1 MKNISTNIVR
11 DSGKKLDFIAT
22 PNSKEVFERIF
33 LEEGTKSFN
42 LIGNYGTGKSTFLW
56 ACEQVLID
64 QVNLFGLD
72 NIKTFDQDFEILK
85 IVGEEESLLR
95 LFAIELSLAGR
106 VNTKRVIETLE
117 AKIQSGKRVVVFID
131 EFGKVLEYI
140 AKSNQT
146 TDLYLLQQ
154 IAEWVNGF
162 ENQAYLVT
170 TLHQNFSS
178 YSEGTSTSQQQE
190 WEKVKGRYRD
200 IVFNEP
206 VEQLLFFASK
216 ELKLFEPSKDQIKKL
231 DELLDL
237 VNSSKLVS
245 FNTIL
250 ITVIVEELYPLDWLS
265 ANILVQALQKYGQNE
280 RSLFTFVNETSRVS
294 IRKNTESIY
303 SVAKVYD
310 YIVNSLPTE
319 INNPNNSHRAQWL
332 TAFRALERA
341 ELFFEENY
349 ELATR
354 VIKTILLTN
363 LFSKSGGLLDDKFL
377 INYFKKTEGNDVT
390 DVLDGLNKS
399 GIIRFYSYSNK
410 INFLEGT
417 DIDIEQELIE
427 AGKEIPSNL
436 NYPRLLQQ
444 YALLDVVYAKRHSF
458 EKGTKRFFEFK
469 VLESLDELKES
480 SEGVDGYINI
490 ISFSCK
496 EEELIKASKAYP
508 DNGFVALAETSD
520 IELWINKLI
529 KYDLLIEKHSD
540 DKNAVKLLTQERQYA
555 LELLEYATSRD
566 LYDSSNR
573 WFFNGEKREISS
585 SRDLYA
591 TISWVCDTIYYKTP
605 HFDNELINR
614 NVLSSPI
621 VTARRALL
629 DQLITKNTEID
640 LGYPED
646 KFPPDKAIYISLIRE
661 TGLHRFDKERKIYN
675 LVEPEKGST
684 FAELWADCNE
694 FLRSALTSKRKV
706 SELYDLLASRPYKL
720 KKGFIDFFI
729 PVFMIVKE
737 QDYALFYQDSNFV
750 PFLSLDNIDLIHK
763 KAEDFSIKAYNVEG
777 LNINL
782 LESYK
787 ELVGITGSRPTQATF
802 LGIYSNFL
810 RFIRSLDEY
819 TLNTDNISP
828 AAKELRNAIQRSS
841 DPETALFNTIPVALG
856 YGDILDNPSEEKL
869 TLYTLEIQ
877 KAIKE
882 LRGSYSELLN
892 RIEGYLIEA
901 FGLRKNDMI
910 SYKAELREKIL
921 DTIESNKLAK
931 DQAILYKRLTSALDD
946 RETYLKSVADAILG
960 YPVETMKDFSES
972 VLKEQLKIYA
982 KGLIMASSAQ
992 KFNKNNTDRKL
1003 IHFYGYDE
1011 DGTLRNYKTEID
1023 SLQQNAE
1030 YIEKINQALNGV
1042 DLIKKREVI
1051 MQMLL
1056 LEIPADQYE
1065 QD

>member
-1 MKNISTNIVR
+1 MRNISTNIVR

-33 LEEGTKSFN
+33 LEAGTKSFN

-56 ACEQVLID
+56 ACEQVLIEKT
-64 QVNLFGLD
+64 NLFGLD
-72 NIKTFDQDFEILK
+72 DLKAFDQDYEILK

-95 LFAIELSLAGR
+95 LFAIEMSLAGR

-117 AKIQSGKRVVVFID
+117 AKIQSGKRIVIFID
-131 EFGKVLEYI
+131 EFGKVLEHI
-140 AKSNQT
+140 AKSGQT

-154 IAEWVNGF
+154 IAEWVNGY

-178 YSEGTSTSQQQE
+178 YSEGTSASQQQE

-216 ELKLFEPSKDQIKKL
+216 ELKLFEPNKEQTKKL

-237 VNSSKLVS
+237 VNTSKLVS

-250 ITVIVEELYPLDWLS
+250 TTKIVEELYPLDWLS

-294 IRKNTESIY
+294 IRKNTDAIY
-303 SVAKVYD
+303 SVSKVYD
-310 YIVNSLPTE
+310 YLVSSLPTE
-319 INNPNNSHRAQWL
+319 INNPSNSHRAQWL

-349 ELATR
+349 ELASR

-363 LFSKSGGLLDDKFL
+363 LFSKTGGLLDDKFL
-377 INYFKKTEGNDVT
+377 ISYFQKTEGVDVR
-390 DVLDGLNKS
+390 DILEGLNKS

-427 AGKEIPSNL
+427 AGREINQNL
-436 NYPRLLQQ
+436 NYPRLLKQ
-444 YALLDVVYAKRHSF
+444 YAVLDVVYAKRHSF

-469 VLESLDELKES
+469 ILESLDEVVES
-480 SEGVDGYINI
+480 SEGVDGFINI
-490 ISFSCK
+490 ISFPC
-496 EEELIKASKAYP
+496 EEKDLIDASKKYP
-508 DNGFVALAETSD
+508 DNGFVVISDTSN
-520 IELWINKLI
+520 IELWISKLL
-529 KYDLLIEKHSD
+529 KYDLLIEKHSED
-540 DKNAVKLLTQERQYA
+540 RNAVKLLTQERQYA
-555 LELLEYATSRD
+555 LELLESATSRD
-566 LYDSSNR
+566 LYSPNNTWIFR
-573 WFFNGEKREISS
+573 GEITAIKSPKNLYTTISS
-585 SRDLYA
+585 
-591 TISWVCDTIYYKTP
+591 VCDTIYHKTP
-605 HFDNELINR
+605 CFDNELINR

-629 DQLITKNTEID
+629 IQLLEKNSEAD
-640 LGYPED
+640 LGYPSD
-646 KFPPDKAIYISLIRE
+646 KFPPDKAIYISLIKE
-661 TGLHRFDKERKIYN
+661 TGLHRFDQEKNIYF
-675 LVEPEKGST
+675 VSEPDEGSA
-684 FAELWADCNE
+684 FAELWADCND
-694 FLRSALTSKRKV
+694 FLKSALTSKRKV
-706 SELYDLLASRPYKL
+706 SELYEMLASRPYKL
-720 KKGFIDFFI
+720 KKGFIDFFV
-729 PVFMIVKE
+729 PVYMIVKE

-750 PFLSLDNIDLIHK
+750 PFLSIDNIDLLHK
-763 KAEDFSIKAYNVEG
+763 KAEDFSVKAYNVDG

-787 ELVGITGSRPTQATF
+787 ELVGISGDRPTQATF

-819 TLNTDNISP
+819 TLNTEKISP
-828 AAKELRNAIQRSS
+828 AARELRNAVQRSS

-856 YGDILDNPSEEKL
+856 YGDILDNPTEEKL

-901 FGLRKNDMI
+901 FGLKNKEI
-910 SYKAELREKIL
+910 IHYKAELIDKIL
-921 DTIESNKLAK
+921 NTINIDKLAK
-931 DQAILYKRLTSALDD
+931 DQAVLYKRLTSSLDD
-946 RETYLKSVADAILG
+946 RETYLKSVADVILG

-992 KFNKNNTDRKL
+992 KFNQNNKDRKL

-1023 SLQQNAE
+1023 SLKQNEE
-1030 YIEKINQALNGV
+1030 YITKINSALNGI
-1042 DLIKKREVI
+1042 DPKKKREVI

-1056 LEIPADQYE
+1056 LDIPADKDE
-1065 QD
+1065 

>member
-1 MKNISTNIVR
+1 MRNISTNIVR

-56 ACEQVLID
+56 ACEQVLI
-64 QVNLFGLD
+64 QKSNLFGLD
-72 NIKTFDQDFEILK
+72 DLKAFDENYEIIK
-85 IVGEEESLLR
+85 IVGEEESMLR

-106 VNTKRVIETLE
+106 VNTKRIIEALE
-117 AKIQSGKRVVVFID
+117 SKIQSGKRIVIFID
-131 EFGKVLEYI
+131 EFGKVLEHI

-154 IAEWVNGF
+154 IAEWVNGYD
-162 ENQAYLVT
+162 NQAYLIT

-178 YSEGTSTSQQQE
+178 YSEGTSASQQQE
-190 WEKVKGRYRD
+190 WGKVKGRYRD

-216 ELKLFEPSKDQIKKL
+216 ELRQFEPTKEETKKL
-231 DELLDL
+231 DDLLDL
-237 VNSSKLVS
+237 VNTSKLVS

-250 ITVIVEELYPLDWLS
+250 TTKIVEDLYPLDWLS
-265 ANILVQALQKYGQNE
+265 ANVLVQALQKYGQNE
-280 RSLFTFVNETSRVS
+280 RSLFTFVNETSKVS
-294 IRKNTESIY
+294 IRKSTDSIY
-303 SVAKVYD
+303 SVSRVYD
-310 YIVNSLPTE
+310 YLVSSLPTE
-319 INNPNNSHRAQWL
+319 INNPSNSHRAQWL

-349 ELATR
+349 ELASR

-363 LFSKSGGLLDDKFL
+363 LFSKTGGLLDEKFL
-377 INYFKKTEGNDVT
+377 INYFQKTENVDVS
-390 DVLDGLNKS
+390 DILEGLNKS

-417 DIDIEQELIE
+417 DIDIEQELIG
-427 AGKEIPSNL
+427 AGREISPNI
-436 NYPRLLQQ
+436 NYPRLLKQF
-444 YALLDVVYAKRHSF
+444 AALDVVYAKRHSF

-469 VLESLDELKES
+469 ILESLDEVVES
-480 SEGVDGYINI
+480 SEGVDGFINI
-490 ISFSCK
+490 ISFPCK
-496 EEELIKASKAYP
+496 IEDLIHASNDYP
-508 DNGFVALAETSD
+508 DNGFVVISNTST
-520 IELWINKLI
+520 IELWISKLL
-529 KYDLLIEKHSD
+529 KYDLLIEKHSED
-540 DKNAVKLLTQERQYA
+540 RNAVKLLSQERQYA
-555 LELLEYATSRD
+555 LELLESATSRD
-566 LYDSSNR
+566 LYNPGNT
-573 WFFNGEKREISS
+573 WIFGGEKVVIESPIN
-585 SRDLYA
+585 LY
-591 TISWVCDTIYYKTP
+591 TTVSIVCDKIYYKTP
-605 HFDNELINR
+605 CFDNELINR

-621 VTARRALL
+621 VTARRTLL
-629 DQLITKNTEID
+629 GQLLEKNTETD
-640 LGYPED
+640 LGYPSD
-646 KFPPDKAIYISLIRE
+646 KFPPDKAIYISLIKE
-661 TGLHRFDKERKIYN
+661 TGLHRFDQQKNMYY
-675 LVEPEKGST
+675 LSEPDKGSI

-706 SELYDLLASRPYKL
+706 SELYELLAARPYKL
-720 KKGFIDFFI
+720 KKGFIDFFV
-729 PVFMIVKE
+729 PVYMIVKE
-737 QDYALFYQDSNFV
+737 QDYALFYQDGNFV
-750 PFLSLDNIDLIHK
+750 PFLSMDNIDLIHK
-763 KAEDFSIKAYNVEG
+763 KAEDFSVKAYNVQG

-787 ELVGITGSRPTQATF
+787 ELVGISGDRPTQATF

-810 RFIRSLDEY
+810 RFIRGLDEY
-819 TLNTDNISP
+819 TLHTEKISP
-828 AAKELRNAIQRSS
+828 SARELRNAVRRSS
-841 DPETALFNTIPVALG
+841 DPETALFNTFPLALG

-901 FGLRKNDMI
+901 FGLKNKELI
-910 SYKAELREKIL
+910 NYKTELIENIL
-921 DTIESNKLAK
+921 NTIDINKLAK
-931 DQAILYKRLTSALDD
+931 DQAVFYKRLTSSLDD
-946 RETYLKSVADAILG
+946 RETYLKSIADVILG
-960 YPVETMKDFSES
+960 YPVETMKDFSEP

-992 KFNKNNTDRKL
+992 KFNQNNKDRKL

-1023 SLQQNAE
+1023 SLKHNEE
-1030 YIEKINQALNGV
+1030 YIAKINSALIGIEPN
-1042 DLIKKREVI
+1042 KKREVI

-1056 LEIPADQYE
+1056 LEIPADKDE
-1065 QD
+1065 

>member
-1 MKNISTNIVR
+1 MRNISTNIVR

-33 LEEGTKSFN
+33 LGEGTKSFN

-56 ACEQVLID
+56 ACEQTLVEKI
-64 QVNLFGLD
+64 NLFGLD
-72 NIKTFDQDFEILK
+72 DLKSFDQDIEIFK

-106 VNTKRVIETLE
+106 VNSKRVIDALET
-117 AKIQSGKRVVVFID
+117 KIQSGKKIVIFID

-140 AKSNQT
+140 AKSGQT
-146 TDLYLLQQ
+146 TDLYFIQQ
-154 IAEWVNGF
+154 IAEWVNGQI
-162 ENQAYLVT
+162 NKAYLVT

-206 VEQLLFFASK
+206 IEQLLFFASK
-216 ELKLFEPSKDQIKKL
+216 ELKLFEPSKEQTKKL

-237 VNSSKLVS
+237 VNNSKLVS

-250 ITVIVEELYPLDWLS
+250 TTKIVEELYPLDWLS

-294 IRKNTESIY
+294 IKKNLDAIY

-310 YIVNSLPTE
+310 YLISSLPTE
-319 INNPNNSHRAQWL
+319 ISNPSNSHRAQWL
-332 TAFRALERA
+332 TAFRSLERA

-349 ELATR
+349 ELASR
-354 VIKTILLTN
+354 VIKTILLIN
-363 LFSKSGGLLDDKFL
+363 LFSKTGGLLDEKFL
-377 INYFKKTEGNDVT
+377 ISYFQKTEGIDIRE
-390 DVLDGLNKS
+390 VLDGLNKS

-417 DIDIEQELIE
+417 DIDIEQELIA
-427 AGKEIPSNL
+427 AGREFNSNL
-436 NYPRLLQQ
+436 NYPKLLKQF
-444 YALLDVVYAKRHSF
+444 AALDVVYAKRHSF

-469 VLESLDELKES
+469 ILESLHEVTES
-480 SEGVDGYINI
+480 SEGVDGFINI
-490 ISFSCK
+490 ISFPCT
-496 EEELIKASKAYP
+496 EIDLIEASKNYP
-508 DNGFVALAETSD
+508 DNGFVVIQDTSS
-520 IELWINKLI
+520 IELWINKLL
-529 KYDLLIEKHSD
+529 KYDLLIEKHSED
-540 DKNAVKLLTQERQYA
+540 RNAIKLLSQERQYA
-555 LELLEYATSRD
+555 LELLGSATSRD
-566 LYDSSNR
+566 LYNSNNKWIFSGEIKSITSS
-573 WFFNGEKREISS
+573 K
-585 SRDLYA
+585 DLYA
-591 TISWVCDTIYYKTP
+591 TISIVCDVIYYKTP
-605 HFDNELINR
+605 RFDNELINR
-614 NVLSSPI
+614 NILSSPI
-621 VTARRALL
+621 ITARRSLFGQLL
-629 DQLITKNTEID
+629 ENNTKAD
-640 LGYPED
+640 LSYPVD

-661 TGLHRFDKERKIYN
+661 TGLHRFDKEKNIYH
-675 LVEPEKGST
+675 LSEPSKDSVFG
-684 FAELWADCNE
+684 ELWADCNE
-694 FLRSALTSKRKV
+694 FLKSALTSKRKV
-706 SELYDLLASRPYKL
+706 SELYELLAAKPYKL

-729 PVFMIVKE
+729 PVYMIVKE
-737 QDYALFYQDSNFV
+737 QDYALFYQDNNFV
-750 PFLSLDNIDLIHK
+750 PFLSMDNIDLIHK
-763 KAEDFSIKAYNVEG
+763 KAADFSIKAYNVEG

-787 ELVGITGSRPTQATF
+787 ELVGITGDRPTQATF
-802 LGIYSNFL
+802 LSIYSNFL

-819 TLNTDNISP
+819 TRNTEKISS
-828 AAKELRNAIQRSS
+828 AAKELRNAVQRSS

-892 RIEGYLIEA
+892 RIEEYLTEA
-901 FGLRKNDMI
+901 FGLKNKEMI
-910 SYKAELREKIL
+910 GYKSELSEKIL
-921 DTIESNKLAK
+921 NTIDVAKLAK
-931 DQAILYKRLTSALDD
+931 DQAVLYKRLTSSLDD
-946 RETYLKSVADAILG
+946 RETYLKSIADAVLG

-992 KFNKNNTDRKL
+992 KFNQNNKDRKL

-1023 SLQQNAE
+1023 SLKQNEE
-1030 YIEKINQALNGV
+1030 YIAKIEKALNGV
-1042 DLIKKREVI
+1042 ELNKKREVI

-1056 LEIPADQYE
+1056 LNVPADKDE
-1065 QD
+1065 